1 MDSPSSV
8 TGNRRDL
15 RAGMLRFC
23 EYPHRSSLEE
33 VAFALL
39 TRAAE
44 SPHTCVALCWRLFL
58 QLGAIGSGRG
68 VHQLS
73 VLAAG

>member
-1 MDSPSSV
+1 MDSPSCV

-44 SPHTCVALCWRLFL
+44 SPRVALCWRLFL
-58 QLGAIGSGRG
+58 RLGAIGSGRG
-68 VHQLS
+68 LRQLS